1 MYDGGE
7 GACVLA
13 TPGHSQES
21 MKPGMLI
28 PHPSSADSCFCTYHV
43 IPKCI
48 QVLVGACRAA
58 ERPTRS
64 KKTRS

>member
-43 IPKCI
+43 IP
-48 QVLVGACRAA
+48 
-58 ERPTRS
+58 T
-64 KKTRS
+64 